1 MVGSYV
7 WAGGGCLGRL
17 LVGLRSWSS
26 SPAVLLC
33 PVLLVVGL
41 VVGVFVSLAFCA
53 RVVCFSLVWGSLFLL
68 RCGLYVSLQEGMA
81 FWIGKRWE
89 NADTLRKLREIRG
102 TAVPPFCPYRYI
114 QKGMCSYRII
124 VNGRKIVTHL
134 DN

>member
-53 RVVCFSLVWGSLFLL
+53 RGVWFSLVWGTLFLL
-68 RCGLYVSLQEGMA
+68 GYMLVYKRVWRFGL
-81 FWIGKRWE
+81 GKDG
-89 NADTLRKLREIRG
+89 DTLRKLREIRG

>member
-1 MVGSYV
+1 MFGFCFGLVSRSRFSRMSSASV
-7 WAGGGCLGRL
+7 SAALSAGPFCFAW
-17 LVGLRSWSS
+17 LVRMS

-81 FWIGKRWE
+81 FWIGKRW
-89 NADTLRKLREIRG
+89 
-102 TAVPPFCPYRYI
+102 
-114 QKGMCSYRII
+114 
-124 VNGRKIVTHL
+124 
-134 DN
+134 